1 LKHLTGE
8 IFLLSIAGM
17 KIFCVGRNYAAH
29 IQELKNEK
37 PEAPVIFLKPETALV
52 KNNEPVYH
60 PEFTQDMHHEVEVVV
75 RICKEGK
82 YIQPELAHQ
91 YYDAIGLGIDF
102 TARDIQAKLK
112 SNGLPWEIAKAFNQ
126 SAPVSAF
133 FPKEDFGDFQ
143 HLDFRLDVN
152 GEIRQKGNTSQMIF
166 NLIEILCYL
175 SRFFTVKPGDLIFT
189 GTPEGVARVQA
200 GDRLEG
206 YLQEKKMLD
215 FYIR

>member
-1 LKHLTGE
+1 
-8 IFLLSIAGM
+8 
-17 KIFCVGRNYAAH
+17 
-29 IQELKNEK
+29 
-37 PEAPVIFLKPETALV
+37 
-52 KNNEPVYH
+52 
-60 PEFTQDMHHEVEVVV
+60 
-75 RICKEGK
+75 
-82 YIQPELAHQ
+82 
-91 YYDAIGLGIDF
+91 
-102 TARDIQAKLK
+102 
-112 SNGLPWEIAKAFNQ
+112 
-126 SAPVSAF
+126 VSAF